1 MIAFISYSP
10 QLSGL
15 FDGIT
20 RTEQI
25 IFNILVGFIYFNYY
39 LVVNT
44 DPGAVP
50 KGWKPALLATTSE
63 DAGDNLKD
71 AQGGTRAADPSHNE
85 IGDLRYCKKCENF
98 KAPRSHHC
106 RYCKRCTLRFDHHCP
121 CVYKLKL
128 NLLRILAL
136 TWLFTGGST
145 TASASTTTFISFA
158 SYFSS
163 TSAARCTCTSSRFQ
177 LSTWKII
184 VIEEMTLLR

>member
-15 FDGIT
+15 FYGIT

-25 IFNILVGFIYFNYY
+25 IFNVLVGFIYFNYY

-44 DPGAVP
+44 DPGTVP
-50 KGWKPALLATTSE
+50 NGWKPAPLATSSE
-63 DAGDNLKD
+63 DAGDKD
-71 AQGGTRAADPSHNE
+71 AQGGTRAADPLHHKVS
-85 IGDLRYCKKCENF
+85 DLRYCKKCENF

-128 NLLRILAL
+128 NLLWIFAL
-136 TWLFTGGST
+136 TRLFTGGST
-145 TASASTTTFISFA
+145 TASASTTTSISFA

-163 TSAARCTCTSSRFQ
+163 TLAARCTCTSSRFQ

-184 VIEEMTLLR
+184 GIEEMTLLR